1 MTRRADAARNA
12 ALLLSA
18 AKELVAERG
27 PEVPLDEVARRAGVG
42 NATLYRHYPTRG
54 DLLVAVYSD
63 EVDALCA
70 RAASLL
76 AAESPVEALFEWLD
90 GFVVHVAT
98 KRALALAVTSGP
110 QVPGWHEAMIAA
122 AEGLVARAQQAGGVR
137 AEVAA
142 ADLLALVSG
151 AAITSG
157 DVDQAL
163 RAVRLLR
170 HGFCAG

>member
-27 PEVPLDEVARRAGVG
+27 PEVPLDDVARRAGVG

-70 RAASLL
+70 RGASLL
-76 AAESPVEALFEWLD
+76 AAASPVEALFEWLD
-90 GFVVHVAT
+90 SFVVHVAT
-98 KRALALAVTSGP
+98 KRALALAVTNGP
-110 QVPGWHEAMIAA
+110 QVPGWHESMIAA
-122 AEGLVARAQQAGGVR
+122 AEGLVARAREAGGVR
-137 AEVAA
+137 PDVSA

-151 AAITSG
+151 AALTSG

-163 RAVRLLR
+163 RVVRLLR
-170 HGFCAG
+170 HGFCVG